1 MPPRAPHLL
10 TVCMISDD
18 GKQNYTQN
26 IDTLETAAGVKAVL
40 QCHGSFATAS
50 CIQCRRNVIG
60 TEIEEEILAGQVPLC
75 KVCSSEDGDAA
86 NNAKVYKKQPK
97 ARKKKKQKSG
107 RWDDDESEE
116 DEPDLPDYPPG
127 IMKVF
132 LLHNPARGAANWSL
146 PLW

>member
-1 MPPRAPHLL
+1 MALRGSHSL
-10 TVCMISDD
+10 TICAIHDNRQ
-18 GKQNYTQN
+18 QNYTQN
-26 IDTLETAAGVKAVL
+26 IDTLETAAGVQRVL

-75 KVCSSEDGDAA
+75 KVCNSRDGDTS
-86 NNAKVYKKQPK
+86 NNSKEKPK
-97 ARKKKKQKSG
+97 TRKKKRKNG
-107 RWDDDESEE
+107 GWDDDESEE

-132 LLHNPARGAANWSL
+132 FL
-146 PLW
+146 PSYSW

>member
-1 MPPRAPHLL
+1 
-10 TVCMISDD
+10 MILDD

-50 CIQCRRNVIG
+50 CIQCLRKVIG

-75 KVCSSEDGDAA
+75 KVCGSEDGEAA
-86 NNAKVYKKQPK
+86 KNAKDSKEQPK
-97 ARKKKKQKSG
+97 ARKKKKKNV

-127 IMKVF
+127 IMKVS
-132 LLHNPARGAANWSL
+132 LLHNPARGPAN
-146 PLW
+146 